1 MLIECDSAYSVVE
14 ENTCYYNV
22 KLAAPV
28 SGFGDFGIT
37 IKLPTG
43 KQNMHAGNCLD
54 IFNPHN
60 LKCFY
65 SGATYFFVVI
75 NNYRF
80 TLYVQENGSIHVES
94 VVMGKTILLHEL
106 NIHRTEG
113 YSLMATRIKTACCS
127 WELYDDV
134 ITDKISEALLYIVDA
149 FRLESSK
156 FDSIMEFIC
165 NLFYGSKAGY
175 SYNSLEL
182 KVKSSKEL
190 IHYYTS
196 KKIV

>member
-1 MLIECDSAYSVVE
+1 MLIECDSSHSVVE
-14 ENTCYYNV
+14 KNICYYNV
-22 KLAAPV
+22 KLDAPV
-28 SGFGDFGIT
+28 SGFDDFGIT

-43 KQNMHAGNCLD
+43 KDAMHAGNCLD

-65 SGATYFFVVI
+65 SDATYFFVVI

-80 TLYVQENGSIHVES
+80 TLYVQEDGSIHVES
-94 VVMGKTILLHEL
+94 VVMDKTILLHEL
-106 NIHRTEG
+106 NIHRTDG
-113 YSLMATRIKTACCS
+113 YSLMATRVRTACYS
-127 WELYDDV
+127 WELYDDA
-134 ITDKISEALLYIVDA
+134 IADKISEAILYIVDA

-165 NLFYGSKAGY
+165 NLFYGSKDGY

-182 KVKSSKEL
+182 KVKSSKQL
-190 IHYYTS
+190 MHYYIS
-196 KKIV
+196 KN